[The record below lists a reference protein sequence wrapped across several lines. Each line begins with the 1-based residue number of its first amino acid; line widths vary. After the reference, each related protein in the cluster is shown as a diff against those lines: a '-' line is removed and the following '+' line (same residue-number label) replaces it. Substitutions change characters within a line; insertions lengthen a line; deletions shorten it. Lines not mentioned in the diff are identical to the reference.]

1 MEYEVIG
8 KTCGCSGKEV
18 NMILRT
24 ITEEEISNYKKE
36 QHLNLSKNQAV
47 FACPICGAIIINWL
61 FMNQDVETVRC
72 ALKERYCI
80 KGGR

>member
-24 ITEEEISNYKKE
+24 ITEIMELVIWK
-36 QHLNLSKNQAV
+36 L
-47 FACPICGAIIINWL
+47 
-61 FMNQDVETVRC
+61 
-72 ALKERYCI
+72 
-80 KGGR
+80 GRI